1 MFLYSSWKGTIVF
14 LYIYIYLVALLW
26 PFFSFSFYT
35 RFMLVGIAL
44 HTVAFIHYTYYS
56 WTSSPTIDIC
66 SGEYAVLFYICFR
79 LITDRLDWEM
89 TADWI
94 EKLEDC
100 ECIHPLAFLL
110 AENPSCFFL
119 FLYVRGAMY
128 ESLVLV
134 SSKNLLTTVND
145 SIHLSFILGRK
156 GQVIM
161 HR

>member
-44 HTVAFIHYTYYS
+44 HTLAFIHYTYYS

-79 LITDRLDWEM
+79 LITDRLHWEM

-94 EKLEDC
+94 ERLEDC

-110 AENPSCFFL
+110 AETHLASFSFCMWEALCMKASCW
-119 FLYVRGAMY
+119 Y
-128 ESLVLV
+128 LVKIFWQLWM
-134 SSKNLLTTVND
+134 TPF
-145 SIHLSFILGRK
+145 IFHSF
-156 GQVIM
+156 
-161 HR
+161 